1 MQYIK
6 VLATDSTNTELKR
19 RLARNPR
26 ISDTSLFAQN
36 QKQGRGQR
44 GTQWISDGSKN
55 LTFSILLNNLT
66 LQAQDNFKLNAGVSL
81 SICQFLKKFTPNL
94 NFYIK
99 WPNDILAEDLK
110 LCGILIENFLHG
122 QQIKSSIIGVG
133 LNTNQ
138 VDFDKLPKATSLKS
152 LTQSEFNLEQLW
164 RQLTK
169 NIEKDLT
176 VFLEMPLDEIRELY
190 ATHLYRKGIKS
201 QFELPDGTLKEGTI
215 IGVSNLGM
223 LQVQFS
229 TQLEEFQLKEIKLL
243 Y

>member
-1 MQYIK
+1 MHYIK

-26 ISDTSLFAQN
+26 MSDTSFFAQN

-44 GTQWISDGSKN
+44 GTQWFSDSSKN
-55 LTFSILLNNLT
+55 LTFSILLNNLN
-66 LQAQDNFKLNAGVSL
+66 LPAQDNFKLNAGVSL
-81 SICQFLKKFTPNL
+81 SICQFLKTHSPHL

-110 LCGILIENFLHG
+110 LCGILIENFLQG
-122 QQIKSSIIGVG
+122 QQIKSSIIGIG

-138 VDFDKLPKATSLKS
+138 VNFDKLPKATSLRN
-152 LTQSEFNLEQLW
+152 LTHRTFNLEQLW
-164 RQLTK
+164 RELTES
-169 NIEKDLT
+169 IEKEL
-176 VFLEMPLDEIRELY
+176 VAFLAMPADEIRERY
-190 ATHLYRKGIKS
+190 AMQLYRKGVKS
-201 QFELPDGTLKEGTI
+201 QFELPDGTRKEGTI
-215 IGVSNLGM
+215 IGVSTLGK

-229 TQLEEFQLKEIKLL
+229 TQLKEFQLKEIKLL